1 MMYLKTLLRLLI
13 RILIQKPVKTLRT
26 IRSKERLLGTIWLES
41 NKKNISHL
49 IKFIGKDEN
58 LLNEAKEFEKN
69 FLIKKKDIIKNL
81 PITGGLKGY
90 SGGGG
95 GNIFVLYYIVRY
107 FKPSVVIESGVSAG
121 NSSSTIIQ
129 ALEKN
134 NNGNLYSS
142 DLATHLKKKDIGILI
157 PNYLKYRWKLFE
169 KGDKANLPEIL
180 DQVKN
185 IDIVYYDSEK
195 SYQGKKI
202 FMETIFKKFNPEII
216 IIDDIDRD
224 YWFRDFVKTK
234 YKKYEYL
241 VVKNVGYLFKIN

>member
-26 IRSKERLLGTIWLES
+26 IRSKERLLGTIWLEA

-95 GNIFVLYYIVRY
+95 GNIFALYYIVRY
-107 FKPSVVIESGVSAG
+107 FKPNVVIESGVSAG

-134 NNGNLYSS
+134 NRGNLYSS
-142 DLATHLKKKDIGILI
+142 DLATHLEKKDIGVLI
-157 PNYLKYRWKLFE
+157 PNYLKFRWKLFE
-169 KGDKANLPEIL
+169 KGDNVNLPKIL
-180 DQVKN
+180 DQVNN

-195 SYQGKKI
+195 SYQGKKN
-202 FMETIFKKFNPEII
+202 FMETIFKKFNPKIL

-224 YWFRDFVKTK
+224 YWFKDFVKTK